1 MCFCGGSQESGPKGS
16 SLPLFWVKK
25 RNNRRKESRQGKQ
38 NNTPSFRVDPLR
50 MVVDL
55 YFEQRKDGMLVNIF
69 DTSSVPFGIDGKKTE
84 SLVRVCVI
92 AHCSRLSFEEKYEAK
107 FIVGSPG
114 VKK

>member
-1 MCFCGGSQESGPKGS
+1 MT
-16 SLPLFWVKK
+16 
-25 RNNRRKESRQGKQ
+25 
-38 NNTPSFRVDPLR
+38 TPSFRVDPLR

-55 YFEQRKDGMLVNIF
+55 YFEHRKDGMLVTIF
-69 DTSSVPFGIDGKKTE
+69 DTSFPFGIDGKKTE

-92 AHCSRLSFEEKYEAK
+92 AHCLRLSFEKKYEAK